1 MSIPPFKERESQ
13 HVLALT
19 TAGVAPTK
27 AARKLRAITT
37 QAWMDAIS
45 NMGCWGMRAKVVESG
60 GLIAGFRA
68 IDEIEGWLYTLLS
81 LGLLRPST
89 LLHLV
94 TIRRPDI

>member
-1 MSIPPFKERESQ
+1 
-13 HVLALT
+13 
-19 TAGVAPTK
+19 
-27 AARKLRAITT
+27 
-37 QAWMDAIS
+37 
-45 NMGCWGMRAKVVESG
+45 MRAKVVESG